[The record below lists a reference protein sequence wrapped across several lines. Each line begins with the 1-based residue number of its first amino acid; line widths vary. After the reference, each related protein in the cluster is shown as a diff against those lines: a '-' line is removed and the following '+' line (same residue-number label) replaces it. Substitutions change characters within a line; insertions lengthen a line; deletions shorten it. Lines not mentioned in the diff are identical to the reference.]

1 MGGVSLEGR
10 SASKLARLWEDFMRK
25 MQWLALAMAWVII
38 GLLAV
43 ACQSDSQAQSTP
55 AAAPSPPTSGA
66 TNSAAGASATP
77 RVIPTAAQD
86 KGVVHGILLEVDTKQ
101 PLSEVKGVDV
111 FLGAILRSGDNAQSL
126 ASLDKNTAP
135 RADPD
140 ANGRFVFADVPP
152 GEYALV
158 VRSPVS
164 EVVARKLDQ
173 SGDVIV
179 TVVAGQALDLGEVY
193 SKYP

>member
-1 MGGVSLEGR
+1 
-10 SASKLARLWEDFMRK
+10 MRK
-25 MQWLALAMAWVII
+25 MQWLALAIAWVII
-38 GLLAV
+38 GLLGV
-43 ACQSDSQAQSTP
+43 ACQSDSQAQVTP
-55 AAAPSPPTSGA
+55 AAAPAPPTSGA

-77 RVIPTAAQD
+77 HVIPTAAQD
-86 KGVVHGILLEVDTKQ
+86 KGVVHGILMEVDSKK
-101 PLSEVKGVDV
+101 PLSEAEGVDL
-111 FLGAILRSGDNAQSL
+111 FLGAILRSGDNGQSL
-126 ASLDKNTAP
+126 ASLDKATAP

-140 ANGRFVFADVPP
+140 GNGRFVFADVPP

-158 VRSPVS
+158 VRSPIS

-179 TVVAGQALDLGEVY
+179 TVVAGQAIDLGEVY

>member
-1 MGGVSLEGR
+1 
-10 SASKLARLWEDFMRK
+10 MRK
-25 MQWLALAMAWVII
+25 MQWLALAIAWVIV
-38 GLLAV
+38 GLLGV
-43 ACQSDSQAQSTP
+43 ACQSDSQAQATP
-55 AAAPSPPTSGA
+55 AALPSPTSGA
-66 TNSAAGASATP
+66 TNTAAGSASETSRA
-77 RVIPTAAQD
+77 IPTATQD
-86 KGVVHGILLEVDTKQ
+86 KGVVYGILMQIDTKQ
-101 PLSEVKGVDV
+101 PLTEAQGVDV

-126 ASLDKNTAP
+126 ASLDKTTAP

-152 GEYALV
+152 GEYAIV

-173 SGDVIV
+173 PGDVIV
-179 TVVAGQALDLGEVY
+179 VVVAGKAIDLGEIY